1 MRRRRQ
7 NEGGYALL
15 LVFALAAAVA
25 VKFYL
30 EMPRVAFEHQRNKE
44 GLLMERGEQFIRA
57 IKLYYRKNQ
66 KWPQNLDDL
75 EKSQETRYLRKRYKD
90 PMTGEDEWRLVHI
103 DGAGQYTDSLIKK
116 AGAEEEKRPD
126 LLAAR
131 VQGIGSSAEV
141 LDTGVDGAT
150 NNPGLQR
157 RASDRISPA
166 PGGVEAG
173 QEPELQGP
181 AGAVPIPPEGA
192 MTGRASQPRSPGEA
206 PVTAQAP
213 ASGGA
218 AVPGGQATQS
228 GGGFGMS
235 SGFGFGSSSSSST
248 STPPSAAAGAQQP
261 AQMGPGGTRFGAP
274 AAGQGGS
281 GSAGGPT
288 NQALSLINQILSTP
302 RQTTGPGALGGVQR
316 GTGVAT
322 GIGGLAGV
330 ASKKDMDGIMV
341 YNEQTNYKKWEFVY
355 DLQKELAAKGMMGGG
370 QGNPLGANQSGT
382 GQNPQQRGTPGP
394 GTLFGTSGQAPN
406 KQ

>member
-30 EMPRVAFEHQRNKE
+30 ELPRVAFEHQRNKE
-44 GLLMERGEQFIRA
+44 GLLVERGEQFIRA

-116 AGAEEEKRPD
+116 QGAEEEKRPD
-126 LLAAR
+126 VLAAR
-131 VQGIGSSAEV
+131 VQGIGESAEI
-141 LDTGVDGAT
+141 LDTGVEGAS

-157 RASDRISPA
+157 RASDRISPS
-166 PGGVEAG
+166 PGGAEAG
-173 QEPELQGP
+173 QEPAVQGA
-181 AGAVPIPPEGA
+181 AGAVPIPPEGS
-192 MTGRASQPRSPGEA
+192 MTGRASQPQSPGQA
-206 PVTAQAP
+206 PVTAQPPVSSA
-213 ASGGA
+213 GTT
-218 AVPGGQATQS
+218 PGGQTTQS
-228 GGGFGMS
+228 GSAFGMS
-235 SGFGFGSSSSSST
+235 SGFGFGSSSSST
-248 STPPSAAAGAQQP
+248 AAATPSGAAATQQGG
-261 AQMGPGGTRFGAP
+261 QTGPGGVRFGP
-274 AAGQGGS
+274 PGVNQGS
-281 GSAGGPT
+281 GGPGGQPT
-288 NQALSLINQILSTP
+288 NQALSLINQILSAP
-302 RQTTGPGALGGVQR
+302 RQTTGPGGTFGAQR

-330 ASKKDMDGIMV
+330 ASKRDMDGIMV

-355 DLQKELAAKGMMGGG
+355 DLQKELSARGMMGG
-370 QGNPLGANQSGT
+370 QGNPLGTNQGGT
-382 GQNPQQRGTPGP
+382 GQNPQQRGMGGP
-394 GTLFGTSGQAPN
+394 GTPFGAPGQLPN